1 MIPMNLK
8 NKILIMII
16 AVILISVIGVSTAY
30 NNQND
35 MQVNCNESDEFGCC
49 SIILQEDGSNSIMT
63 FRRDSNLDAD
73 IKIENIDWHGIP
85 AIKQYKTD
93 GKYFSHVI
101 ITKDGWMIGFGGIDD
116 GVGSEK
122 CENISFEMI
131 NDDFTISQEK
141 LEEIQSIKQP
151 YGRGHFII
159 KAPNGNYGFATVDKV
174 KTGKLQPGHYISL
187 PNNYSLSRSGELS
200 LSSDDKIRDMV
211 ELAQSDKYGVDR
223 RDIIT
228 YDYHSGDNAYADVY
242 VSNED
247 GSLLGVNYTGCVDD
261 VYINNEQ
268 IKADDIPIAPAY
280 KSIGSLNFSDGE
292 SSLNGIFA
300 IILCVV
306 VIGAVSFAA
315 FKFVRLIR
323 RK

>member
-1 MIPMNLK
+1 MNSRNEVLV
-8 NKILIMII
+8 ICI
-16 AVILISVIGVSTAY
+16 AIALISVIGASYAY
-30 NNQND
+30 SHQLISNGT
-35 MQVNCNESDEFGCC
+35 DEFGCC
-49 SIILQEDGSNSIMT
+49 SIILQEDGTDSIMT
-63 FRRDSNLDAD
+63 FRRDSNVDAD
-73 IKIENIDWHGIP
+73 IRIENIDWHGIP

-131 NDDFTISQEK
+131 NDNFTISKEK
-141 LEEIQSIKQP
+141 LEEIQKIKQP

-174 KTGKLQPGHYISL
+174 KTGQLEPGHYISL
-187 PNNYSLSRSGELS
+187 PNNYSLSRAGELS
-200 LSSDDKIRDMV
+200 LGSDDKIGDMV
-211 ELAQSDKYGVDR
+211 ELARSDKYGVER

-228 YDYHSGDNAYADVY
+228 YDYHSGDDAYADIY

-261 VYINNEQ
+261 VYINDKE
-268 IKADDIPIAPAY
+268 IKAEDIPVAPSY
-280 KSIGSLNFSDGE
+280 DKVDTLHFSDG
-292 SSLNGIFA
+292 SSPLGVIVP
-300 IILCVV
+300 IIICIVFV
-306 VIGAVSFAA
+306 GALSFGS
-315 FKFVRLIR
+315 FRFVKRFR
-323 RK
+323 RR

>member
-1 MIPMNLK
+1 
-8 NKILIMII
+8 
-16 AVILISVIGVSTAY
+16 
-30 NNQND
+30 
-35 MQVNCNESDEFGCC
+35 
-49 SIILQEDGSNSIMT
+49 
-63 FRRDSNLDAD
+63 
-73 IKIENIDWHGIP
+73 
-85 AIKQYKTD
+85 
-93 GKYFSHVI
+93 
-101 ITKDGWMIGFGGIDD
+101 
-116 GVGSEK
+116 
-122 CENISFEMI
+122 
-131 NDDFTISQEK
+131 
-141 LEEIQSIKQP
+141 
-151 YGRGHFII
+151 
-159 KAPNGNYGFATVDKV
+159 
-174 KTGKLQPGHYISL
+174 
-187 PNNYSLSRSGELS
+187 
-200 LSSDDKIRDMV
+200 MV
-211 ELAQSDKYGVDR
+211 ELARSDKYGLDR

-228 YDYHSGDNAYADVY
+228 YDFHSGDSSYVDVY

-280 KSIGSLNFSDGE
+280 KSIGSLNFSDGG